1 MGISMV
7 GVEEG
12 REFRF
17 RGDLYSQKSTFPLVV
32 HCTAFWI
39 HICLFTRGAIL
50 LTIKKLSYRRGTAR
64 CVVSVEILPIATQQC
79 RNYLYGKSRRN
90 RSYEVGGLQWDNV
103 YSKNV
108 HSTMTRSGSFHC
120 PAINKPTTVELWT
133 LPVYRRLLWRNF
145 LSHNLDIAHVTVITS
160 LSGKIFHRQGRGTCY
175 GK

>member
-1 MGISMV
+1 MVIKKRWGNGHKTMV

-17 RGDLYSQKSTFPLVV
+17 RGDLYSQESTFPLVV

-90 RSYEVGGLQWDNV
+90 RSYEVRGLQWDKV

-120 PAINKPTTVELWT
+120 PVSYVERRKAAAVVSGT
-133 LPVYRRLLWRNF
+133 LGGCRRL
-145 LSHNLDIAHVTVITS
+145 A
-160 LSGKIFHRQGRGTCY
+160 C
-175 GK
+175 